1 MRRNGLHRPRLR
13 TNKVFTPCPLH
24 APGPF
29 HSPAPLTER
38 ARAVAAL
45 TSFRVPLT
53 HGEISTAP
61 HPPRR
66 GALWPGTTAVVSR
79 TAESEGTDRPRRACC
94 RSSLS
99 LWASCYHGCALHGMT
114 GGGSTFFIGSA
125 PRRRASGDYSM
136 QRKRRPSPPP
146 SSEACTCVPTL
157 PVSATGGAAV
167 LDHGQRVSITGN
179 VHGHAKRVRGWTT
192 GKPRLLEAPDG
203 WKNVW
208 MQMSAPQSA
217 HNAPKSLPP
226 PDHGAH
232 RYQAWGA

>member
-1 MRRNGLHRPRLR
+1 MVRPMHHPCLADHSGPGIGQMPVPTSYALARERDGLM
-13 TNKVFTPCPLH
+13 K
-24 APGPF
+24 
-29 HSPAPLTER
+29 
-38 ARAVAAL
+38 VAAVRPPIL
-45 TSFRVPLT
+45 T
-53 HGEISTAP
+53 